1 MMKSSEIENA
11 YAEELIEMAQHD
23 LYVREKLLQE
33 GALSRGYNP
42 EMEAVH
48 KKNAARLE
56 QIINDIGYPTK
67 SKVGIEASEAAWLI
81 VQHAISEPALM
92 KRCWQ
97 LIQKTEDV
105 NPQNLAYMYDRICYF
120 EGKPQKYGTQFDSRG
135 LYPVE
140 DKKEMI
146 RLRKELKLKVH
157 DEDMIVE
164 SKTDEFTDLHPD
176 DETFNQWRK
185 KVGWI

>member
-1 MMKSSEIENA
+1 MKSQIA
-11 YAEELIEMAQHD
+11 QELIEMARLD
-23 LYVREKLLQE
+23 LQVREKLLKE
-33 GALSRGYNP
+33 GGLSEGYNP

-56 QIINDIGYPTK
+56 QIIDDIGYPTK
-67 SKVGIEASEAAWLI
+67 SKVGIEASEAAWLT
-81 VQHAISEPALM
+81 VQHAISEPELI
-92 KRCWQ
+92 KRCWR

-105 NPQNLAYMYDRICYF
+105 NPQNLAYLYDRICYF
-120 EGKPQKYGTQFDSRG
+120 EGKPQKYVAQFDSRG

-140 DKKEMI
+140 DKKEMV
-146 RLRKELKLKVH
+146 RLRKELKLKSH

-164 SKTDEFTDLHPD
+164 SKADLTADLHPD
-176 DETFNQWRK
+176 DKTFNEWRK

>member
-1 MMKSSEIENA
+1 
-11 YAEELIEMAQHD
+11 MARLD
-23 LYVREKLLQE
+23 LQVREKLLQE
-33 GALSRGYNP
+33 GALSEGYNP
-42 EMEAVH
+42 DMEAVH

-56 QIINDIGYPTK
+56 QIIDVIGYPSK

-92 KRCWQ
+92 KRCRE
-97 LIQKTEDV
+97 LIQKTQDV
-105 NPQNLAYMYDRICYF
+105 NSQNLAYLCDRICYF

-140 DKKEMI
+140 DKNEMN
-146 RLRKELKLKVH
+146 RLRKELKLKAH
-157 DEDMIVE
+157 DDNMIVE
-164 SKTDEFTDLHPD
+164 SKADLTADLHPD
-176 DETFNQWRK
+176 DETFNEWRK

>member
-1 MMKSSEIENA
+1 
-11 YAEELIEMAQHD
+11 
-23 LYVREKLLQE
+23 
-33 GALSRGYNP
+33 
-42 EMEAVH
+42 
-48 KKNAARLE
+48 
-56 QIINDIGYPTK
+56 
-67 SKVGIEASEAAWLI
+67 
-81 VQHAISEPALM
+81 LM
-92 KRCWQ
+92 KRCWE
-97 LIQKTEDV
+97 LVTESGDV
-105 NPQNLAYMYDRICYF
+105 DPQNLAYLHDRICYF

-176 DETFNQWRK
+176 DEAFNQWRK

>member
-1 MMKSSEIENA
+1 
-11 YAEELIEMAQHD
+11 MARLD
-23 LYVREKLLQE
+23 LQVREKLLNE
-33 GALSRGYNP
+33 GALSDGYNL

-48 KKNAARLE
+48 KKNAARLTE
-56 QIINDIGYPTK
+56 IVDQFGK
-67 SKVGIEASEAAWLI
+67 SKVGTEASEAAWLI

-92 KRCWQ
+92 KRCWE
-97 LIQKTEDV
+97 LITEADNV
-105 NPQNLAYMYDRICYF
+105 NPQNLGYLYDRICYF
-120 EGKPQKYGTQFDSRG
+120 KGKPQKYGTEFDRRG

-157 DEDMIVE
+157 DEDMNVE
-164 SKTDEFTDLHPD
+164 SKTDLTADLHPD
-176 DETFNQWRK
+176 DKTFNEWRK

>member
-1 MMKSSEIENA
+1 MKTQVDQ
-11 YAEELIEMAQHD
+11 ELIEMAQLD
-23 LYVREKLLQE
+23 LQVREKLLNE
-33 GALSRGYNP
+33 GALAGGYHP

-48 KKNAARLE
+48 KKNAVRLTE
-56 QIINDIGYPTK
+56 IIDEIGYPSK
-67 SKVGIEASEAAWLI
+67 SKVGEKATEAAWLI

-92 KRCWQ
+92 RRCRE
-97 LIQKTEDV
+97 LITEADDG
-105 NPQNLAYMYDRICYF
+105 NPQNLAYLYDRICYF
-120 EGKPQKYGTQFDSRG
+120 EGKPQKYGSQFDNRG

-146 RLRKELKLKVH
+146 RLRKELKLKPH

-164 SKTDEFTDLHPD
+164 SKTDELTDLHSD
-176 DETFNQWRK
+176 DHTFNEWRK

>member
-1 MMKSSEIENA
+1 MKTHIA
-11 YAEELIEMAQHD
+11 QELIEMARLD
-23 LYVREKLLQE
+23 LHVREKLLKE
-33 GALSRGYNP
+33 GELSEGYNP
-42 EMEAVH
+42 KMEAVH

-56 QIINDIGYPTK
+56 QIIDDIGYPTK

-97 LIQKTEDV
+97 LIQKTEDI
-105 NPQNLAYMYDRICYF
+105 NPQNLAYLYDRICYF

-146 RLRKELKLKVH
+146 RLRKELKLKAH
-157 DEDMIVE
+157 DEDMIFE
-164 SKTDEFTDLHPD
+164 SKADLTVDLHLD
-176 DETFNQWRK
+176 DKTFNEWRK

>member
-1 MMKSSEIENA
+1 MKTQIA
-11 YAEELIEMAQHD
+11 HELIEMARHD
-23 LYVREKLLQE
+23 LQVHEKLLNE
-33 GALSRGYNP
+33 GALSDGYNP

-48 KKNAARLE
+48 KKNAARLTE
-56 QIINDIGYPTK
+56 IVEEFGYPTK
-67 SKVGIEASEAAWLI
+67 SKVGTEASEAAWLI

-92 KRCWQ
+92 KRCWE
-97 LIQKTEDV
+97 LVTESGDV
-105 NPQNLAYMYDRICYF
+105 NPQNLAYLYDRICYF

-146 RLRKELKLKVH
+146 RLRKELKLKAH

-164 SKTDEFTDLHPD
+164 SKTYEFTDLHPD
-176 DETFNQWRK
+176 DQTFNQWRK

>member
-1 MMKSSEIENA
+1 MMQLSEFENA
-11 YAEELIEMAQHD
+11 YAEELIKMAQHD
-23 LYVREKLLQE
+23 LRVREKLLQE
-33 GALSRGYNP
+33 GALSGGYNP

-48 KKNAARLE
+48 KKNAARLAE
-56 QIINDIGYPTK
+56 IINDIGYPTK
-67 SKVGIEASEAAWLI
+67 LKVGIEASEAAWLI

-92 KRCWQ
+92 KRCCQ
-97 LIQKTEDV
+97 LIQKTEDI
-105 NPQNLAYMYDRICYF
+105 NPQNLAYLYDRICYF

-140 DKKEMI
+140 DKNEMI

-157 DEDMIVE
+157 EDNMIVE
-164 SKTDEFTDLHPD
+164 SKADLTADLHPD
-176 DETFNQWRK
+176 DKTFNAWRK